1 MLLDAPELGNLPEPI
16 EVDLK
21 DQRSLDPLNC
31 AEIKGDLKMTKILIN
46 QGYLYVDGQSPKEC
60 THLLYAPWGG
70 FAEVV
75 RFILSK
81 AASPLR

>member
-46 QGYLYVDGQSPKEC
+46 
-60 THLLYAPWGG
+60 
-70 FAEVV
+70 
-75 RFILSK
+75 
-81 AASPLR
+81 